1 MMTVKDIY
9 DSALRL
15 LAESVA
21 AEDNNDYEERAP
33 YLIAVFCSEERS
45 TDAALRRVDGKPQAK
60 LSDCVY
66 VGLGEEF
73 PLLPALAP
81 AASYYLASMLVI
93 DDNEELS
100 DKLYEKYCDSMSKLC
115 GSIPAVSERICDR
128 YFFS

>member
-15 LAESVA
+15 LAESAA

-33 YLIAVFCSEERS
+33 YLVAVFCSEERS
-45 TDAALRRVDGKPQAK
+45 TDAALRRMGGYPPSK
-60 LSDCVY
+60 LSDSVY
-66 VGLGEEF
+66 IGLAEEF
-73 PLLPALAP
+73 PLLPSLAP

-100 DKLYEKYCDSMSKLC
+100 DKLYEKYCDSMARIC